1 MNSFMNTKKLHYKMY
16 KVGKTWCFAAIMATT
31 FFVQFQFGG
40 DEIIHA
46 ATTNQGQTEKMIDAT
61 SSSATSSSASSAAS
75 DSTSTSSSATSSS
88 ASSAA
93 SDSTSTSS
101 SATSSSASSAASD
114 STSTSSSATSSS
126 ASSAASDS
134 TSTSS
139 SATSSSASSAASDST
154 STSSSATS
162 SSASSA
168 ASDSTSTSSSAT
180 SSSASSVTASTAA
193 IALTELNSVMELT
206 ETSSS
211 TSSEEALEAAIEK
224 IEAENTADYSTKVST
239 FLNKI
244 IESAINGWTEYKIL
258 PSLTAAQAILES
270 GWGTSTLASE
280 YDNLFGIKG
289 SYDGQTV
296 DMPTEEYYDGAYHE
310 IDDYFRVY
318 DSDSESITDYEEL
331 LTENSRYSN
340 LIGETSA
347 DTAAEEIYEDGYA
360 TDPEYTEELEEIISE
375 YDLTAWD
382 DLAFEYSGTVTGTGS
397 TSTSTSTGTSTTTTS
412 TSSSSS
418 SSSSD
423 TYTVVSGDT
432 LTSIAKTYGTTV
444 SALVE
449 ANNISNP
456 DYIYVGEVLTVGT
469 STSTGTSTTTTST
482 SSSSSNT
489 YTVKSGDTLTSI
501 ARTYG
506 TTVSAIATAN
516 NISNPDYIYVGEVLT
531 VGTSTST
538 GTSTT
543 TTSTSSSSSSSSSK
557 SYTVVSGD
565 TLTSIAKTYG
575 TTVSA
580 IATANDISNPDYI
593 YVGEVLT
600 IGSSSTSTTTTSTSS
615 SSSSSSSGTYT
626 IESGDTL
633 TSIAKTYGVSISTL
647 AKLNDISDT
656 DLIYAGTTIKI

>member
-46 ATTNQGQTEKMIDAT
+46 ATTNQGQTEKMIN
-61 SSSATSSSASSAAS
+61 ASSAAS

-101 SATSSSASSAASD
+101 SATSSSA
-114 STSTSSSATSSS
+114 TSSS

-139 SATSSSASSAASDST
+139 SASSI
-154 STSSSATS
+154 
-162 SSASSA
+162 
-168 ASDSTSTSSSAT
+168 
-180 SSSASSVTASTAA
+180 TASTAA

-206 ETSSS
+206 STSSS
-211 TSSEEALEAAIEK
+211 ASSEEALEAAIEK

-239 FLNKI
+239 FLNEI

-280 YDNLFGIKG
+280 YNNLFGIKG
-289 SYDGQTV
+289 SYDDQTV

-382 DLAFEYSGTVTGTGS
+382 DLAFEYSGTVADTGS
-397 TSTSTSTGTSTTTTS
+397 TSTSTSTSTTSTS
-412 TSSSSS
+412 TSSSSTS
-418 SSSSD
+418 SSSG
-423 TYTVVSGDT
+423 TYTVESGDT

-444 SALVE
+444 SALV
-449 ANNISNP
+449 
-456 DYIYVGEVLTVGT
+456 D
-469 STSTGTSTTTTST
+469 
-482 SSSSSNT
+482 
-489 YTVKSGDTLTSI
+489 
-501 ARTYG
+501 
-506 TTVSAIATAN
+506 
-516 NISNPDYIYVGEVLT
+516 
-531 VGTSTST
+531 
-538 GTSTT
+538 
-543 TTSTSSSSSSSSSK
+543 
-557 SYTVVSGD
+557 
-565 TLTSIAKTYG
+565 
-575 TTVSA
+575 
-580 IATANDISNPDYI
+580 ANDISNPDYI

-600 IGSSSTSTTTTSTSS
+600 VGSSTSTTSTSTSS
-615 SSSSSSSGTYT
+615 SSTSSSSGTYT
-626 IESGDTL
+626 VESGDTL

-656 DLIYAGTTIKI
+656 NLIYAGTTIKI